1 MNRIRLL
8 LILSALLWL
17 VPSGGHAAVA
27 ADIAIVANQD
37 VPIDNLT
44 FAELRKIVLGDR
56 QFWSSN
62 LRVTLLIRAPGARE
76 RDVMLKS
83 VLQMSEA
90 QFRQYWIGKV
100 FRAESASAPK
110 AVVSNE
116 ILLSLVND
124 IPGSVGF
131 VDASQV
137 PKDWKVVRVGGL
149 LPGEKG
155 YPLN

>member
-1 MNRIRLL
+1 
-8 LILSALLWL
+8 
-17 VPSGGHAAVA
+17 
-27 ADIAIVANQD
+27 
-37 VPIDNLT
+37 
-44 FAELRKIVLGDR
+44 
-56 QFWSSN
+56 
-62 LRVTLLIRAPGARE
+62 
-76 RDVMLKS
+76 
-83 VLQMSEA
+83 
-90 QFRQYWIGKV
+90 
-100 FRAESASAPK
+100 
-110 AVVSNE
+110 VVSNE